1 MYDVNGVAGSTVL
14 ALVGV
19 LLGTAG
25 TLMGQHL
32 AARVE
37 IRRDQQQRA
46 DAERNERKEA
56 ILSFLAAA
64 QRTELILDRRDR
76 GLPAPDDPE
85 DEKLHD
91 LWLAKKAFE
100 LVCSHETD
108 QAAHDYTDALHRHM
122 RSAPSQSARS
132 PAKRERRY
140 AFMEA
145 ARDALE
151 GGRPRLRR

>member
-19 LLGTAG
+19 VLGTAG
-25 TLMGQHL
+25 TLLGQHL

-46 DAERNERKEA
+46 DAERNERKEV

-64 QRTELILDRRDR
+64 QRAELILDRRDL
-76 GLPAPDDPE
+76 GLPAPEDPE
-85 DEKLHD
+85 DERLHD
-91 LWLAKKAFE
+91 LWLAKKAVE
-100 LVCSHETD
+100 LVCSHETA
-108 QAAHDYTDALHRHM
+108 QAAHDYTEALHRHM
-122 RSAPSQSARS
+122 RSTAPQRGRS